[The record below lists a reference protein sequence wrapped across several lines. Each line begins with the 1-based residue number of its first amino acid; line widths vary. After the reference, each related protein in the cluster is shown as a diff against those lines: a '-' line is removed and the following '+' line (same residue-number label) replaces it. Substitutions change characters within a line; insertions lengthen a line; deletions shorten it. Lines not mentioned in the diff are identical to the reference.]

1 MGMLILVVLIVGG
14 IIWWL
19 NNNQAANRN
28 ERTYLKTRGYDPVDI
43 PEVHSAT
50 RQEARLMDLL
60 NSLDDVTPYSRERAA
75 EELSLL
81 CESGGR
87 DGRMFAP
94 LVAALDDRNS
104 SVRGAAAMALGNLG
118 DVRAVSHLER
128 VVSGDASS
136 HARNQARLALQKLGV
151 VPATEALNAA
161 DSVDGSEQDSNSTL

>member
-1 MGMLILVVLIVGG
+1 MGMIILVALIIGG

-19 NNNQAANRN
+19 SSNQAASRN
-28 ERTYLKTRGYDPVDI
+28 EKTYLRTRGYDRSEE
-43 PEVHSAT
+43 PEVRSAA

-104 SVRGAAAMALGNLG
+104 SVRGAAAMALGSLG
-118 DVRAVSHLER
+118 DARAVAHLER
-128 VVSGDASS
+128 VVGSDGSS
-136 HARNQARLALQKLGV
+136 HARNQARQALQKLGIAAPD
-151 VPATEALNAA
+151 VPAQANSA
-161 DSVDGSEQDSNSTL
+161 DSQTETAD

>member
-19 NNNQAANRN
+19 NSTQAASRN
-28 ERTYLKTRGYDPVDI
+28 ERTYLKTRGYDPVDT
-43 PEVHSAT
+43 PEVRSGA

-87 DGRMFAP
+87 DERMFAP

-128 VVSGDASS
+128 VMGGDASS
-136 HARNQARLALQKLGV
+136 HARNQARLALQKLGT
-151 VPATEALNAA
+151 VPAAEALN
-161 DSVDGSEQDSNSTL
+161 STDTAERPGQES

>member
-1 MGMLILVVLIVGG
+1 MGMIILVALIVGG

-19 NNNQAANRN
+19 SSNQAASRN
-28 ERTYLKTRGYDPVDI
+28 EKTYLRTRGYDPVDA
-43 PEVHSAT
+43 PEVRTAA

-87 DGRMFAP
+87 DERMFAP

-118 DVRAVSHLER
+118 DVRAVTHLER
-128 VVSGDASS
+128 VVSSDASS
-136 HARNQARLALQKLGV
+136 HARNQARQALLKLGV
-151 VPATEALNAA
+151 VPATEALNPTDSA
-161 DSVDGSEQDSNSTL
+161 DLPGQEG

>member
-19 NNNQAANRN
+19 NNSQAASRN
-28 ERTYLKTRGYDPVDI
+28 ERTYLKTRGYDPVET
-43 PEVHSAT
+43 PEVRSAT

-128 VVSGDASS
+128 VVGGDASS

-151 VPATEALNAA
+151 VPATEALNPTETA
-161 DSVDGSEQDSNSTL
+161 DPPAQGT

>member
-1 MGMLILVVLIVGG
+1 MIILVVLIVGG

-19 NNNQAANRN
+19 SSSQAASRN
-28 ERTYLKTRGYDPVDI
+28 ERTYLRTRGYDPVDP
-43 PEVHSAT
+43 PEVRSAA

-81 CESGGR
+81 CESGER

-94 LVAALDDRNS
+94 LVAALDDKNS

-118 DVRAVSHLER
+118 DERAVSHLER
-128 VVSGDASS
+128 IVGGDGSS
-136 HARNQARLALQKLGV
+136 HARNQARLALQKLGAM
-151 VPATEALNAA
+151 PASDATARADGPDQRTETA
-161 DSVDGSEQDSNSTL
+161 D

>member
-19 NNNQAANRN
+19 NSNQAASRN
-28 ERTYLKTRGYDPVDI
+28 ERTYLKARGYDPVET
-43 PEVHSAT
+43 PEVRSAT

-87 DGRMFAP
+87 DERMFAP

-104 SVRGAAAMALGNLG
+104 SVRAAAMALGNLG
-118 DVRAVSHLER
+118 DVRAVTHLER
-128 VVSGDASS
+128 VVSSDASS
-136 HARNQARLALQKLGV
+136 HARNQARQALLKLGV
-151 VPATEALNAA
+151 VPATEALNPTDA
-161 DSVDGSEQDSNSTL
+161 DLPGQEG

>member
-19 NNNQAANRN
+19 NSNQAASRN
-28 ERTYLKTRGYDPVDI
+28 ERTYLKTRGYDPVEP
-43 PEVHSAT
+43 PEVRSAA

-87 DGRMFAP
+87 DERMFAP

-118 DVRAVSHLER
+118 DARAVSHLER
-128 VVSGDASS
+128 VMGGDGSS
-136 HARNQARLALQKLGV
+136 HARNQARLALQKLGA
-151 VPATEALNAA
+151 VPATEGLNPTDTAERP
-161 DSVDGSEQDSNSTL
+161 GQEG

>member
-19 NNNQAANRN
+19 NNSQAASRN
-28 ERTYLKTRGYDPVDI
+28 ERTYLKTRGYDPVET
-43 PEVHSAT
+43 PEVRSAT

-87 DGRMFAP
+87 DDRMFAP
-94 LVAALDDRNS
+94 LVAARD
-104 SVRGAAAMALGNLG
+104 
-118 DVRAVSHLER
+118 VSHLER
-128 VVSGDASS
+128 VFGSDGSS
-136 HARNQARLALQKLGV
+136 HARNQARLALQKLGA
-151 VPATEALNAA
+151 VPASEISESA
-161 DSVDGSEQDSNSTL
+161 DRQREQA

>member
-1 MGMLILVVLIVGG
+1 MGMFILIVLVVGG

-19 NNNQAANRN
+19 SSNQAASRN
-28 ERTYLKTRGYDPVDI
+28 EKTYLRTRGYDPVDQ
-43 PEVHSAT
+43 PEVRPAA

-81 CESGGR
+81 CESGER

-128 VVSGDASS
+128 VVGGDASS

-151 VPATEALNAA
+151 VPATEALNPTETA
-161 DSVDGSEQDSNSTL
+161 DPPAQGT